1 MFHNMAQIELDNTG
15 ICYMHNQ
22 ERLSRYYSLGYCS
35 LGYYSQ
41 DTTHRI
47 LLTGVPLGTPP
58 SSSAS

>member
-47 LLTGVPLGTPP
+47 LLGYYSLEYH
-58 SSSAS
+58 